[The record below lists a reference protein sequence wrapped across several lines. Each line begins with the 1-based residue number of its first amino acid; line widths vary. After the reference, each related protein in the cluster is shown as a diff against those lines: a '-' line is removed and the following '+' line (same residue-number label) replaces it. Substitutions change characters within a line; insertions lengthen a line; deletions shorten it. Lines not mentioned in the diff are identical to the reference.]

1 MMVVLVDAQDM
12 AEQRNERQLQVVV
25 NFKGA

>member
-12 AEQRNERQLQVVV
+12 AEQRNERQLQVFV